1 MHPRA
6 RSLDHV
12 AAGDT
17 ITVERI
23 LFDGVRGRCRE
34 HGVSEGARLSCRA
47 TDAERIVVET
57 ESGRAV
63 PCERSLARF
72 IEVRRSASGGVV

>member
-1 MHPRA
+1 MQPNP

-17 ITVERI
+17 VTVERI

-34 HGVSEGARLSCRA
+34 HGVAEGARLSCRTA
-47 TDAERIVVET
+47 DAEQIVVET
-57 ESGRAV
+57 ETGRAV

-72 IEVRRSASGGVV
+72 IEVRRTARGDVA